1 MLTKSDGKR
10 KGGADGGCIAK
21 RNWKPMD
28 ARKFNYDVKCTP
40 TRPYN
45 RTCEPIPNV
54 TLDLAQILT
63 PACQFFFFSHPYED
77 ELSGVKI
84 RHPMTNIT

>member
-1 MLTKSDGKR
+1 MGKE
-10 KGGADGGCIAK
+10 KGVQMVGHIAK

-28 ARKFNYDVKCTP
+28 ARKFGYDVKCTP

-54 TLDLAQILT
+54 TLDLAQI
-63 PACQFFFFSHPYED
+63 
-77 ELSGVKI
+77 
-84 RHPMTNIT
+84 